1 MAVVRIRMA
10 IAAISVMQVAAWAAA
25 DEPKAAIA
33 VAIDVTLGQLVPVAM
48 DEAADGAEV
57 VVKKKKVRA
66 AVAFEDLVAPLVQ
79 ALEGNIDL
87 KVADAQVQ
95 QWIPQFTEQFKP
107 MLWTELNFI
116 RQTCDLTPEQRPK
129 VKAAGDAALEEAVRK
144 MAELQG
150 RRNAGRVAQQ
160 PEPRKLIRAA
170 LKQALQETLPPEAM
184 QRFADELSLRT
195 ERRKQ
200 AAILSA
206 LSRLDSAMCLT
217 AEQREAIEA
226 SISNEWKDQWEQ
238 WLVLAIYGDQYFPVI
253 PDALVVTHL
262 NADQKAVWS
271 GLQKVDFG
279 FWSGNAQVNDD
290 GWWGGKAVVPAAKP
304 AALFRVLMPAE

>member
-1 MAVVRIRMA
+1 VEK
-10 IAAISVMQVAAWAAA
+10 AA
-25 DEPKAAIA
+25 DE
-33 VAIDVTLGQLVPVAM
+33 
-48 DEAADGAEV
+48 AEV

-87 KVADAQVQ
+87 KAADAQVQ

-129 VKAAGDAALEEAVRK
+129 VKAAGDAALEDAVRK

-150 RRNAGRVAQQ
+150 RRNAGRAVQQ
-160 PEPRKLIRAA
+160 PEPRKMIRAA

-184 QRFADELSLRT
+184 QKFADELNLRA

-200 AAILSA
+200 AAILGA

-226 SISNEWKDQWEQ
+226 SIASGWKEQWEQ

-253 PDALVVTHL
+253 PDALVVAHL
-262 NADQKAVWS
+262 NTDQKAVWN

-279 FWSGNAQVNDD
+279 YWGGGAQVEED
-290 GWWGGKAVVPAAKP
+290 GWWGGKAAVPAAKP
-304 AALFRVLMPAE
+304 AAMFRVLMPAE

>member
-1 MAVVRIRMA
+1 MVVVRIRLA
-10 IAAISVMQVAAWAAA
+10 IAVLATQFASLAVA
-25 DEPKAAIA
+25 DEPKAAIGVA
-33 VAIDVTLGQLVPVAM
+33 VDVIVAQVAV
-48 DEAADGAEV
+48 EKAADDAEI

-87 KVADAQVQ
+87 KAADAQVQ

-129 VKAAGDAALEEAVRK
+129 VKAAGDAALADAVRK

-150 RRNAGRVAQQ
+150 RRNGGRAVQQ
-160 PEPRKLIRAA
+160 PEPRKMIRAA

-184 QRFADELSLRT
+184 QKFADELNLRA

-200 AAILSA
+200 AAILGA

-226 SISNEWKDQWEQ
+226 SIAGGWKEQWEQ
-238 WLVLAIYGDQYFPVI
+238 WLVLSIYGDQYFPVI

-262 NADQKAVWS
+262 NPDQKAVWN

-279 FWSGNAQVNDD
+279 YWSGNAQFEDD
-290 GWWGGKAVVPAAKP
+290 GWWGGKAAVPAARP
-304 AALFRVLMPAE
+304 AAMLRVLMPAE

>member
-1 MAVVRIRMA
+1 MAVVRIRLA
-10 IAAISVMQVAAWAAA
+10 IAAILVIPFASLATA

-33 VAIDVTLGQLVPVAM
+33 VAVDVIVAQPAQVAV
-48 DEAADGAEV
+48 EKAADEPEV

-66 AVAFEDLVAPLVQ
+66 AIAFEDLVAPLVQ
-79 ALEGNIDL
+79 ALDGNIDL
-87 KVADAQVQ
+87 KAADAQVQ

-129 VKAAGDAALEEAVRK
+129 VKAAGDAALAEAVRK

-150 RRNAGRVAQQ
+150 GRNAGRAGQQ
-160 PEPRKLIRAA
+160 PEPRKMIRAA
-170 LKQALQETLPPEAM
+170 LKQALQETLSPEAM
-184 QRFADELSLRT
+184 EKFADELNLRA

-217 AEQREAIEA
+217 AEQREVIEA
-226 SISNEWKDQWEQ
+226 SITGGWKEQWEQ
-238 WLVLAIYGDQYFPVI
+238 WLVLAIYGDQYFPII
-253 PDALVVTHL
+253 PDALVVAHL
-262 NADQKAVWS
+262 NADQKAVWD

-279 FWSGNAQVNDD
+279 YWGGGAQVEED
-290 GWWGGKAVVPAAKP
+290 GWWGGKPDVRAAKP
-304 AALFRVLMPAE
+304 AKLLREVRAE

>member
-1 MAVVRIRMA
+1 MAVVRIRLA
-10 IAAISVMQVAAWAAA
+10 VAVLAMQVASLAVA
-25 DEPKAAIA
+25 DEPKAAIGIA
-33 VAIDVTLGQLVPVAM
+33 VDVIVAQPAQVAV
-48 DEAADGAEV
+48 EKAADEAEV

-79 ALEGNIDL
+79 ALDGNIDL
-87 KVADAQVQ
+87 KAADAQVQ

-116 RQTCDLTPEQRPK
+116 RQTCDLAPEQRPK

-150 RRNAGRVAQQ
+150 RRNGGRAVQQ
-160 PEPRKLIRAA
+160 PEPRKMIRAA
-170 LKQALQETLPPEAM
+170 LKQALQETLSPEAM
-184 QRFADELSLRT
+184 QKFADELDLRT

-200 AAILSA
+200 AAI
-206 LSRLDSAMCLT
+206 DSAMCLT

-226 SISNEWKDQWEQ
+226 SIASGWKEQWEQ
-238 WLVLAIYGDQYFPVI
+238 WLVLAIYGDQYFPVV
-253 PDALVVTHL
+253 PDALVVSHL
-262 NADQKAVWS
+262 NPDQKAIWA

-279 FWSGNAQVNDD
+279 YWGGGAQVEED
-290 GWWGGKAVVPAAKP
+290 GWWGGKAAVPAARP
-304 AALFRVLMPAE
+304 AAVFRVQMPAE